1 MAPLAKSVDKWGNL
15 KKLELENGL
24 KALKRAKTL
33 CERRHAENILAVA
46 TSAVRETS
54 GGVEF
59 VRQARQNLGLP
70 IRVLS
75 HGDEARLIYLAV
87 RESVHVEN
95 GAFLAI
101 DIGGGSVELIWG
113 DRQEMRRWETVK
125 LGALRLANLF
135 PLSNPPQAE
144 GD

>member
-1 MAPLAKSVDKWGNL
+1 M
-15 KKLELENGL
+15 
-24 KALKRAKTL
+24 
-33 CERRHAENILAVA
+33 
-46 TSAVRETS
+46 
-54 GGVEF
+54 
-59 VRQARQNLGLP
+59 
-70 IRVLS
+70 S
-75 HGDEARLIYLAV
+75 HRDEARLIYLAV

-135 PLSNPPQAE
+135 PLSNPPKRKEIDALRE
-144 GD
+144 HIGGELDRAAPLNNLERGDVIAASGTALQLCRLALDENGKEKRGVSASETILRRGAA